1 MFAGLPQATLLEILA
16 GAAVVVGTWQ
26 VVRRSSFEVGLAAV
40 LAGGVLLSYHAYR
53 ADCTVLLPAAL
64 LAMAVNPSL
73 ATRVLGMMLL
83 TPVLYTAMAGSS
95 AATYLTATAILLF
108 FGALV
113 AAAGREAVV
122 ARPGKSAAGELEL
135 ARS

>member
-1 MFAGLPQATLLEILA
+1 
-16 GAAVVVGTWQ
+16 

-64 LAMAVNPSL
+64 LALAANPSL
-73 ATRVLGMMLL
+73 ATRVLGTLLL
-83 TPVLYTAMAGSS
+83 TPVLYTAMAGSGP
-95 AATYLTATAILLF
+95 ATYLTGATILLF

-113 AAAGREAVV
+113 AATGREALA
-122 ARPGKSAAGELEL
+122 ARPDKSAAGELEL